1 MSLLRGILDSKGRR
15 EIWQRNNAPPPQPT
29 TPEQPPVRHD
39 PQPGPD
45 GTVLCCGYTPMTP
58 AAHALHLKGQHLP
71 MTCGRVLVA
80 GLDDPWLIEADARL
94 KAERNETPIDDDA
107 IRRAELVE
115 AYYDSRSKRQ
125 SGKVAGASDWM
136 TD

>member
-1 MSLLRGILDSKGRR
+1 
-15 EIWQRNNAPPPQPT
+15 
-29 TPEQPPVRHD
+29 
-39 PQPGPD
+39 
-45 GTVLCCGYTPMTP
+45 
-58 AAHALHLKGQHLP
+58 

-115 AYYDSRSKRQ
+115 AYYDSRSKRRA
-125 SGKVAGASDWM
+125 GKVAGASEWM
-136 TD
+136 AE